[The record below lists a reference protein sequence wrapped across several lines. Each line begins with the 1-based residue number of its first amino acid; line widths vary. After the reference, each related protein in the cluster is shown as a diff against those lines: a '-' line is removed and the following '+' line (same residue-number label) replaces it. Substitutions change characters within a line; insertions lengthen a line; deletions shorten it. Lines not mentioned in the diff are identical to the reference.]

1 MMIQIGNFF
10 FRYRNAL
17 FPAVYALLVF
27 KSRPLLADYKLAWC
41 LGFLVAFTGQ
51 LLRAVTIGFEYI
63 IRGGRGRQVYAE
75 HLVQGGV
82 FAHCRNPLYLGN
94 FLVLLG
100 VGLAANSVL
109 FLATAIP
116 FFVFAYAA
124 IIAAEENY
132 LRTKFGQEFDDYC
145 ARVNRLLPNVSGM
158 RGTLSGMEYNWRR
171 LLTAEYGSTYSWVS
185 AMLVVALKNQWLYK
199 AYGSSYFVTVLLLSA
214 LVLATAV
221 YAVLRLLKK
230 RGILKASRQPALNP
244 IVLSP

>member
-1 MMIQIGNFF
+1 MIQIGNFF

-17 FPAVYALLVF
+17 FPAIYALLVF
-27 KSRPLLADYKLAWC
+27 KSRPLLADYTLAWF

-100 VGLAANSVL
+100 VGLAANSLL

-132 LRTKFGQEFDDYC
+132 LRTKFGQEFNDYC

-185 AMLVVALKNQWLYK
+185 AMLVVALKNQWLYR

-214 LVLATAV
+214 LVLVTAA

-230 RGILKASRQPALNP
+230 RGILNASRQPAL
-244 IVLSP
+244 